1 MLAGQARVIQ
11 GQVDGVAG
19 PLLGP
24 GDSFGEEALVSR
36 FPRMATIIAV
46 SDTKVLRL
54 KSAPLLDLP
63 WFDLPWQI

>member
-1 MLAGQARVIQ
+1 M
-11 GQVDGVAG
+11 AG